1 MASKTFKV
9 FFNKCISGQNAV
21 PGGTT
26 EMLTK
31 AQAEAAHLKYGKEPV
46 KVTGPLEEA
55 QVLEITCENAEAA
68 ACAAVHLFGA
78 TQAEGE
84 MTVIETAN
92 VEKKKGN

>member
-1 MASKTFKV
+1 MASKKYKV
-9 FFNKCISGQNAV
+9 LFNKCISGQNAV

-26 EMLTK
+26 TILTK
-31 AQAEAAHLKYGKEPV
+31 AQAEEAHLKYGKEPI

-55 QVLEITCENAEAA
+55 QILEIECENAEAA
-68 ACAAVHLFGA
+68 AAVAVHVYGA

-84 MTVIETAN
+84 MTVIETAS

>member
-1 MASKTFKV
+1 MASEKFTV
-9 FFNKCISGQNAV
+9 LFNKCISGQNAV

-26 EMLTK
+26 EVLTK
-31 AQAEAAHLKYGKEPV
+31 AQAEAAHLKYGKEPI

-55 QVLEITCENAEAA
+55 QILVIEAENAEAA
-68 ACAAVHLFGA
+68 ATAAVHLFGA

-84 MTVIETAN
+84 MTVIKSTN

>member
-1 MASKTFKV
+1 M
-9 FFNKCISGQNAV
+9 

-26 EMLTK
+26 EILTK
-31 AQAEAAHLKYGKEPV
+31 TQAEAAHLKYGKEPV

-55 QVLEITCENAEAA
+55 QILEIECENAEAA

-84 MTVIETAN
+84 MHVVETSA